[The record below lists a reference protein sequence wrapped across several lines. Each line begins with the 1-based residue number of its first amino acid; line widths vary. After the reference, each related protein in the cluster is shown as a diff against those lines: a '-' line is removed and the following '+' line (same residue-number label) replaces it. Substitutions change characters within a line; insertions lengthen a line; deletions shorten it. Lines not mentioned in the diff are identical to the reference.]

1 VFEAADWSQR
11 ADHMWDG
18 HGVRPAEANEALGDP
33 NRVVIDPDYNSRS
46 GDGVRIVGFCAS
58 RGEVLTVLVHKPT
71 GYGIDGW
78 PSNSKDCRIYREGG
92 TP

>member
-1 VFEAADWSQR
+1 MFETADWSQR

-18 HGVRPAEANEALGDP
+18 HGVRPAEADEALGDP

-46 GDGVRIVGFCAS
+46 GEGVRIIGFCAS

-71 GYGIDGW
+71 GYGINGW
-78 PSNSKDCRIYREGG
+78 RSNAKDRRIYREEG